1 MLLLPV
7 VLLIPQLVSA
17 LQVTPN
23 SPCASKCL
31 DSNDLDTS
39 DPNSSNTRNA
49 DIVCEDSKYSS
60 AKGTKWQTCMSCLE
74 TSTFSQGGES
84 DTMWFLYNLRY
95 AAAYCVFGYPN
106 GTSIGLDVCTTTKAC
121 GPLRDGVQDGL
132 LDQRNMT
139 AYSYCKAGGGG
150 AGDLSNYEGCVS
162 CVAPHGSANY
172 LSNYFRAMEAGC
184 AQQPA
189 PGVPLGLNE
198 TVFSHNR
205 ITLVDPLAR
214 KDEGDS
220 APAIGTT
227 TIIGIVAGVVVLL
240 LVAGGFAF
248 VCLRKRRNKTRRAS
262 AQADFYS
269 NFGIGGHGHGHRPKS
284 SISFQCQTH
293 MMSPRFWP
301 GAAEE
306 GVSPATEQSPT
317 DTQAQR
323 SSIYKPPM
331 GGIDAISSYP
341 TKANRYSQQPQLQQQ
356 DDFIATAHTGP
367 HKMGMPLHQITT
379 TLPPASPPQV
389 YTATS
394 EKVYYSPSDFK
405 SPLSADSIRSTA
417 ALLPAIKPYVPAEY
431 GVVGQA
437 QPYPQ
442 AQVPSP
448 APTVTS
454 FGQSPTSAVSAP
466 GTGMTPLLRGNPWSA
481 ALAAEQQQQQQK
493 PQRPIIDV
501 PPPPKR
507 KGNPRESVMG
517 VGLGINAAAMPRRKG
532 TPTPTGS
539 PVESV
544 EIKTAFKAPPRR

>member
-31 DSNDLDTS
+31 DSDDLDAS
-39 DPNSSNTRNA
+39 DPNSSHTRNS
-49 DIVCEDSKYSS
+49 DVVCEDNKFSS
-60 AKGTKWQTCMSCLE
+60 AKGQKWQTCMSCLE

-95 AAAYCVFGYPN
+95 AAAFCVFGYPN

-121 GPLRDGVQDGL
+121 GPLRDGVEHGL
-132 LDQRNMT
+132 LDQKNMT
-139 AYSYCKAGGGG
+139 AYSYCKAGAGG
-150 AGDLSNYEGCVS
+150 ANDLSHYEGCLS
-162 CVAPHGSANY
+162 CVAPHGSTDY
-172 LSNYFRAMEAGC
+172 LTNYFKAIEAGC

-198 TVFSHNR
+198 TVFSNNR
-205 ITLVDPLAR
+205 ITLVDPSAP
-214 KDEGDS
+214 KDDGDS
-220 APAIGTT
+220 APAVGTT
-227 TIIGIVAGVVVLL
+227 TIIGIVAGAVVLL
-240 LVAGGFAF
+240 LVGGGFAF
-248 VCLRKRRNKTRRAS
+248 VCLRKRKNKTRRAS
-262 AQADFYS
+262 AEADFYS
-269 NFGIGGHGHGHRPKS
+269 NFGVGGHGHRPKS

-301 GAAEE
+301 GAEE
-306 GVSPATEQSPT
+306 GISPATEQSPT
-317 DTQAQR
+317 DTQLQR

-341 TKANRYSQQPQLQQQ
+341 TKENRYSVQQKQQ
-356 DDFIATAHTGP
+356 DDSIATAP

-389 YTATS
+389 YTASS

-405 SPLSADSIRSTA
+405 SPLSADSVRSTA
-417 ALLPAIKPYVPAEY
+417 ALLPAIKPYIPAEY

-442 AQVPSP
+442 PQVPSP

-481 ALAAEQQQQQQK
+481 ALEK
-493 PQRPIIDV
+493 PQRPVINV
-501 PPPPKR
+501 PPPPPQQK
-507 KGNPRESVMG
+507 KGRESVMM
-517 VGLGINAAAMPRRKG
+517 VGLGIDAGAVPPKRKG

>member
-1 MLLLPV
+1 MFLLPV
-7 VLLIPQLVSA
+7 VLFIPQLVSA

-31 DSNDLDTS
+31 DSVDLDTS
-39 DPNSSNTRNA
+39 DPNSSNTRNS

-121 GPLRDGVQDGL
+121 GPLRDGVEHGL
-132 LDQRNMT
+132 LDQKNMT

-150 AGDLSNYEGCVS
+150 ASDLSHYEGCVS
-162 CVAPHGSANY
+162 CVAPHGSTDY

-198 TVFSHNR
+198 TVFSNNR
-205 ITLVDPLAR
+205 ITLADPLAP

-240 LVAGGFAF
+240 LVAGGFTF
-248 VCLRKRRNKTRRAS
+248 VCLRKKRNKTRRAS
-262 AQADFYS
+262 AEADFYS
-269 NFGIGGHGHGHRPKS
+269 NFGVGGHGHRPKS

-301 GAAEE
+301 GAEE
-306 GVSPATEQSPT
+306 GISPATEQSPT
-317 DTQAQR
+317 DIQAQR

-341 TKANRYSQQPQLQQQ
+341 TKENRYSVQQQQQ
-356 DDFIATAHTGP
+356 DDLITTAHTVP
-367 HKMGMPLHQITT
+367 HKMPLHQITT

-389 YTATS
+389 YTASS

-405 SPLSADSIRSTA
+405 SPLSADSVRSTA

-437 QPYPQ
+437 QAYPQ
-442 AQVPSP
+442 PQVPSP
-448 APTVTS
+448 APTITS

-481 ALAAEQQQQQQK
+481 ALVAEQQK
-493 PQRPIIDV
+493 PQRPVINV
-501 PPPPKR
+501 PPPPPQQKKTR
-507 KGNPRESVMG
+507 ERESMM
-517 VGLGINAAAMPRRKG
+517 VGLGINAGAMPKRKG

>member
-31 DSNDLDTS
+31 DSDDLDAS
-39 DPNSSNTRNA
+39 DPNSSHTRNS
-49 DIVCEDSKYSS
+49 DVVCEDNKFSS
-60 AKGTKWQTCMSCLE
+60 AKGQKWQTCMSCLE

-84 DTMWFLYNLRY
+84 DTMWFLCY
-95 AAAYCVFGYPN
+95 
-106 GTSIGLDVCTTTKAC
+106 IGLDVCTTTKAC
-121 GPLRDGVQDGL
+121 GPLRDGVEHGL
-132 LDQRNMT
+132 LDQKNMT
-139 AYSYCKAGGGG
+139 AYSYCKAGAGG
-150 AGDLSNYEGCVS
+150 ANDLSHYEGCLS
-162 CVAPHGSANY
+162 CVAPHGSTDY
-172 LSNYFRAMEAGC
+172 LTNYFKAMEAGC

-198 TVFSHNR
+198 TVFSNNR
-205 ITLVDPLAR
+205 ITLVDPSAP
-214 KDEGDS
+214 KDDGDS
-220 APAIGTT
+220 APAVGTT
-227 TIIGIVAGVVVLL
+227 TIIGIVAGAVVLL
-240 LVAGGFAF
+240 LVGGGFAF
-248 VCLRKRRNKTRRAS
+248 VCLRKRKNKTRRAS
-262 AQADFYS
+262 AEADFYS
-269 NFGIGGHGHGHRPKS
+269 NFGVGGHGHRPKS

-301 GAAEE
+301 GAEE
-306 GVSPATEQSPT
+306 GISPATEQSPT
-317 DTQAQR
+317 DTQLQR

-341 TKANRYSQQPQLQQQ
+341 TKENRYSVQQKQQ
-356 DDFIATAHTGP
+356 DDSIATAP

-389 YTATS
+389 YTASS

-405 SPLSADSIRSTA
+405 SPLSADSVRSTA
-417 ALLPAIKPYVPAEY
+417 ALLPAIKPYIPAEY

-442 AQVPSP
+442 PQVPSP

-481 ALAAEQQQQQQK
+481 ALEK
-493 PQRPIIDV
+493 PQRPVINV
-501 PPPPKR
+501 PPPPPQQK
-507 KGNPRESVMG
+507 KGRESVMM
-517 VGLGINAAAMPRRKG
+517 VGLGIDAGAVPPKRKG